1 MACALLLNDDHDD
14 YDFFQGDKLDKKSMY
29 EKGGRKK
36 WDWKPIAQLAHFH
49 VS

>member
-1 MACALLLNDDHDD
+1 
-14 YDFFQGDKLDKKSMY
+14 MY

>member
-1 MACALLLNDDHDD
+1 
-14 YDFFQGDKLDKKSMY
+14 MY

-49 VS
+49 VL